1 MNRKHELAPRS
12 GLRIDLSVSKHRDQ
26 ILIFASIVD
35 SSMPTINM
43 VPRIETTLV
52 DDYCGAGGIAS
63 VSPTA

>member
-1 MNRKHELAPRS
+1 MKRRS
-12 GLRIDLSVSKHRDQ
+12 VGVKHRGQ
-26 ILIFASIVD
+26 IFIFASIVD

-43 VPRIETTLV
+43 MPRIDATLV